1 MNGKL
6 RRLSKISFDELR
18 VRSAQAVSAF
28 AERQNWS
35 RYANLISDDS
45 FTSLLDKRVFSGG
58 GIPRLLECRDYFRS
72 RSKTVFFKSFSNAE
86 STIATLR
93 QRWPNA
99 ELELVREAD
108 RLAAGV
114 FDLLGFRNLS
124 FGQPIDWH
132 LEPIAGKRAPLAHW
146 SRLDFL
152 DSSVAGDKK
161 IIWEL
166 NRHQY
171 FTVLGQAYWLTGNE
185 EYAQTFVQHL
195 ESWMEQNPPK
205 IGINWAS
212 SLEVSFRSISWL
224 WAFHFFKDSPA
235 LTPAVFLSALK
246 FLYLQARHIETFLS
260 TYFSP
265 NTHLTGEA
273 LGLFYLGVTFP
284 EFKEAK
290 RWRETGRDILL
301 AELDRHVK
309 ADGVYFEQTSY
320 YHRYTADFY
329 THFLI
334 LAHANDIEV
343 SPAVEEKLT
352 ALLDHLMYITRP
364 DGTTPLFGDDD
375 GGRLTHLT
383 RKGANDFRETLAT
396 GAALMA
402 RPDYKFVASGAG
414 IETLWLL
421 GADGLRSLDALQA
434 REPEQQSRAFPE
446 GGYYVMRDDWSP
458 TANYLLFDCGPHGV
472 ANCGHAH
479 ADALSF
485 ELAANGHTMLVDPGT
500 YTYTGSKELRDWF
513 RNSAAHNTVT
523 IDDQSSSVSDGP
535 FSWQESAIAQCHT
548 WIVEPRFD
556 YLAASHRGYERL
568 PDPVAHMR
576 SVLFL
581 KRDYWIIRDQ
591 IRSSDPHHL
600 KLWFH
605 FDTGVAPLSSKNDVY
620 VVSENAHT
628 TRLQLSVCAPGG
640 EWTKEHGWVS
650 SCYGEKE
657 EAPVFAFNLTA
668 RGATEIVTFLL
679 PQTSGVQRRPVVR
692 EIKATEGRAFEINVD
707 GRHDVL
713 LLRGMPGE
721 TAGWV
726 ETTRLASDFEMTWA
740 RFANDQAGLPDE
752 IVLILGQSFEVDG
765 RHLVDSENIIES
777 MTATRFGEEFV

>member
-1 MNGKL
+1 MKGKL
-6 RRLSKISFDELR
+6 RRLSQISFDELR

-28 AERQNWS
+28 AERQKWS
-35 RYANLISDDS
+35 RYANQISDEA
-45 FTSLLDKRVFSGG
+45 FAGLLERRSFSGEL
-58 GIPRLLECRDYFRS
+58 PPSSAWKDYFRS
-72 RSKTVFFKSFSNAE
+72 RTGTAFFRSFSNAE
-86 STIATLR
+86 RTIAALR
-93 QRWPNA
+93 QRWPNV
-99 ELELVREAD
+99 ELGILQEAD
-108 RLAAGV
+108 RIVAGN
-114 FDLLGFRNLS
+114 FSLLGFRNLN
-124 FGQPIDWH
+124 FGKPIDWH
-132 LEPIAGKRAPLAHW
+132 LEPVAGKRAPQEHW

-152 DSSVAGDKK
+152 DTSVAGDKK

-171 FTVLGQAYWLTGNE
+171 FVILGQAYWLTGDE
-185 EYAQTFVQHL
+185 SYAATFVEHL
-195 ESWMEQNPPK
+195 ESWMDQNPPK

-212 SLEVSFRSISWL
+212 SLEISFRSISWI

-235 LTPAVFLSALK
+235 LTPEVFLRALK

-273 LGLFYLGVTFP
+273 LGLFYLGLTFP

-290 RWRETGRDILL
+290 RWRETGRQILL
-301 AELDRHVK
+301 SELDRHVK
-309 ADGVYFEQTSY
+309 PDGVYFEQASY

-329 THFLI
+329 IHLVI
-334 LAHANDIEV
+334 LCRASGAELP
-343 SPAVEEKLT
+343 PAVERKLT

-375 GGRLTHLT
+375 GGRLLSLT
-383 RKGANDFRETLAT
+383 RNASNDFRETLAT
-396 GAALMA
+396 GAALLT
-402 RPDYKFVASGAG
+402 RPDYKFVAGGAG
-414 IETLWLL
+414 VETLWLL
-421 GADGLRSLDALQA
+421 GPEGLRTLDALHA
-434 REPEQQSRAFPE
+434 REPSQQSQAFPH

-458 TANYLLFDCGPHGV
+458 TANYLLFDCGPHGT

-513 RNSAAHNTVT
+513 RHSAAHNTLTV
-523 IDDQSSSVSDGP
+523 DNQSSSVSAGP
-535 FSWQESAIAQCHT
+535 FSWQESATSQCHT
-548 WIVEPRFD
+548 WIAETRFD
-556 YLAASHRGYERL
+556 YLAASHNGYERL
-568 PDPVAHMR
+568 PDPVMHVR

-581 KRDYWIIRDQ
+581 KGDYWVIRDQ
-591 IRSSDPHHL
+591 IRSSEEHQL

-605 FDTGVAPLSSKNDVY
+605 FATGVAPLSSKNDVY
-620 VVSENAHT
+620 VVTENAHT

-640 EWTKEHGWVS
+640 EWTKENGWVS

-657 EAPVFAFNLTA
+657 EAPAFAFNLAA

-679 PQTSGVQRRPVVR
+679 PQTSGVHRRPVVR
-692 EIKATEGRAFEINVD
+692 EIEATEGRAFEINVD

-740 RFANDQAGLPDE
+740 RFANEQARLPDE
-752 IVLILGQSFEVDG
+752 IVLILGQAFEVDG
-765 RHLVDSENIIES
+765 RPLVNAEDMIES
-777 MTATRFGEEFV
+777 KTATRFGEEFV